1 MSQSLKM
8 RRSMGKIAVTGF
20 VMVTMSWTAHAQQ
33 PVETPW
39 VDTAQSRIRLVAGN
53 DPSQQGVRVILV
65 EMQLQP
71 SWKTYWRM
79 PGDAGIPPSF
89 DWAGSENLGPVE
101 VRYAAP
107 SIFIDQGGTTIGY
120 KTAVTFPV
128 YARPPDAEAPTRV
141 KVELAFG
148 ICREVC
154 IPVEAK
160 LSLDIP
166 PAAVVPKE
174 TLAALNAKVPV
185 RKTLVDAGR
194 GLPAVSAITFEG
206 GASAP
211 RLKIKT
217 NGVTDLFLEGPAGL
231 YVPLPRRSAGPE
243 EAATFEVDLK
253 KTQDLPDLKGKT
265 LTVTAVGKSGA
276 IETTWTMPSQF

>member
-8 RRSMGKIAVTGF
+8 RRSMGKSAVTGWL
-20 VMVTMSWTAHAQQ
+20 MVTMSCAANAQQ

-39 VDTAQSRIRLVAGN
+39 IDTAQSRIRLVAGN
-53 DPSQQGVRVILV
+53 DPAQQGVRVILV

-89 DWAGSENLGPVE
+89 DWTGSENLGPVE
-101 VRYAAP
+101 VRHPAP

-128 YARPPDAEAPTRV
+128 YASPPDAKSPTRV

-166 PAAVVPKE
+166 PSAVVPKE
-174 TLAALNAKVPV
+174 TLAAPTAKVPV
-185 RKTLVDAGR
+185 RKTLAEAGR
-194 GLPAVSAITFEG
+194 GLPAVAAVAFAG

-217 NGVTDLFLEGPAGL
+217 KGVADLFLEGPDGL
-231 YVPLPRRSAGPE
+231 YVPLPQRSAGPDD
-243 EAATFEVDLK
+243 AATFEVDLS
-253 KTQDLPDLKGKT
+253 KTQDLPDLRGKT
-265 LTVTAVGKSGA
+265 LTITAVGKSGA